1 MLQNELANKLTKF
14 ISGQVETN
22 AGVALASA
30 SRTATTTTTD
40 FTNYGHQ
47 GILIF
52 FDVTAVHASGSDIKM
67 KLEGKD
73 PASGKYY
80 TILESAS
87 VVTVVTNVYRVN
99 PLLTAAAN
107 TIAKDMMPTT
117 FRFVMT
123 HANANATTYSVGYS
137 LA

>member
-1 MLQNELANKLTKF
+1 MLQNGLATKF
-14 ISGQVETN
+14 TKFMDNQIEG
-22 AGVALASA
+22 GIALASL
-30 SRTATTTTTD
+30 SRTATNSTAD

-52 FDVTAVHASGSDIKM
+52 LDVTAVHASGSDIKV
-67 KLEGKD
+67 KIEGKD

-87 VVTVVTNVYRVN
+87 VITVTTNVYRVN

-107 TIAKDMMPTT
+107 TIAKDNVPTT
-117 FRFVMT
+117 FRFTLT
-123 HANANATTYSVGYS
+123 HANANAITYSVGYS
-137 LA
+137 LV